1 MVYNKDKIESILKV
15 KFNSEELLKTAYTHR
30 SYLNE
35 HRKSQLEHNERLEF
49 LGDAVLEL
57 VVTDYLY
64 NNYKNPEG
72 ELTAWRS
79 SLVKTE
85 SLAELAEKLNLG
97 QFLLMS
103 RGEAKTGG
111 RTRQALLAN
120 LVEATIGAIYL
131 DKGYDSAKKFIE
143 ANIVIKL
150 DDIIKTGAYIDAKS
164 QFQEIAQERHG
175 VTPIYKVLDESGPDH
190 DKIFTMGV
198 YLGSKQYGKGEGA
211 SKQAAQQ
218 SAALAGLS
226 KLEKSK

>member
-1 MVYNKDKIESILKV
+1 MVYNKEKV
-15 KFNSEELLKTAYTHR
+15 EAVLGVTFENEDLLKTAYTHR

-35 HRKSQLEHNERLEF
+35 HRRTSLEHNERMEF

-64 NNYKNPEG
+64 RNYKNPEG
-72 ELTAWRS
+72 ELTSWRS
-79 SLVKTE
+79 ALVKTE
-85 SLAELAEKLNLG
+85 SLAELAEKLQLG

-131 DKGYDSAKKFIE
+131 EKGYDEAKKFIE
-143 ANIVIKL
+143 NNIVIKL
-150 DDIIKTGAYIDAKS
+150 DEIIKTGAYIDAKS
-164 QFQEIAQERHG
+164 QFQELSQESHG
-175 VTPIYKVLDESGPDH
+175 VTPSYKVLEESGPDH
-190 DKIFTMGV
+190 DKTFLMGV
-198 YLGSKQYGKGEGA
+198 YLGDKEYGRGEGS

-218 SAALAGLS
+218 SAALDGLK
-226 KLEKSK
+226 KLQKK